1 MAERGLVSMAA
12 ARRTKRQPARRPQQ
26 YVYGNVVT
34 KPQYEPQQTEE
45 PIRPRKVSRQV
56 RKNRRQA
63 MHMSPGYVIFLTIAA
78 VSTLLICVHY
88 VNLQAK
94 VTERSRKI
102 SAMQEKLADMREENT
117 TRYNAVTDNVS
128 LEEIRKTAKEK
139 LGMVYASDLQVIE
152 YDKAS
157 ADYVKQYEKI
167 PEEGVLAES
176 NKK

>member
-1 MAERGLVSMAA
+1 MAA
-12 ARRTKRQPARRPQQ
+12 RQTVRRHQE

-34 KPQYEPQQTEE
+34 KPQYEPRQTEE
-45 PIRPRKVSRQV
+45 PRRPRKVSRQV

-78 VSTLLICVHY
+78 ISALLICVHY
-88 VNLQAK
+88 VNLQAT
-94 VTERSRKI
+94 VAERSRKI
-102 SAMQEKLADMREENT
+102 TAMQEELANMREENT
-117 TRYNAVTDNVS
+117 TRYNAATDHVS

-139 LGMVYASDLQVIE
+139 LGMVYASESQVIE
-152 YDKAS
+152 YNKAS

-176 NKK
+176 DKK